1 MKSYRPCLGL
11 GLQKGA
17 AAGLLTRHAIP
28 ALRGRSAKLAV
39 PRFPR

>member
-17 AAGLLTRHAIP
+17 TAGLLTRHVVL
-28 ALRGRSAKLAV
+28 ALRGRSAKLTV
-39 PRFPR
+39 PRFPH